1 MLKAKEEIFGIAGVD
16 KKAEEAN
23 TTNIEIKLKIEKPEK
38 EEKEDED
45 TNKDEKVDDSK
56 TDNQEDDVSKEKV
69 ADEVEMEKN
78 GTNIEIKLKIAPTD
92 EKDEKNAEKD
102 EEKPNVVKVE
112 DTKNET
118 DGSIVD
124 KINEIKQKQQEIE
137 VAKESIMSE
146 LEGDKKV
153 ALEEAVPDSS
163 KEKISEESN
172 KSADI
177 PVVAESTKEKKSEDS
192 SKSEDSFKEKKSED
206 SSKIEDSLK
215 EKKSEDSSKE
225 KKNKDSNKTAD
236 TPDTAEDIA
245 SKLKEIKS
253 KEMELNEAKANLFGE
268 NVTPKDETTEKA
280 TIAPLKDGNE
290 TIENAK
296 KGSRYIYIKIFIYSS
311 SSR

>member
-1 MLKAKEEIFGIAGVD
+1 MEKFKEIKSKEQELLKAKEEIFGIAGVD

-38 EEKEDED
+38 EEKDED
-45 TNKDEKVDDSK
+45 TSKDEKVDDSK

-92 EKDEKNAEKD
+92 EKDEKDAEKD
-102 EEKPNVVKVE
+102 EVKPNIVKVE

-146 LEGDKKV
+146 LEGEKKV

-163 KEKISEESN
+163 KEKKSDESN

-192 SKSEDSFKEKKSED
+192 SKS
-206 SSKIEDSLK
+206 EDSLK

-268 NVTPKDETTEKA
+268 NVTPKDETTAKA
-280 TIAPLKDGNE
+280 TIAPLEDGNE

-296 KGSRYIYIKIFIYSS
+296 KGSIFI
-311 SSR
+311 